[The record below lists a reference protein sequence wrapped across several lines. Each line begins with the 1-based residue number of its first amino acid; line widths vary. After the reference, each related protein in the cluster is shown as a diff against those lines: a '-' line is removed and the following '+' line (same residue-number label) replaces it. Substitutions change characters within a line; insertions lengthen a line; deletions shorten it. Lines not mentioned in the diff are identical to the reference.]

1 MREHKELLREWLR
14 NKGVHISDI
23 KYALDWYDAEILA
36 GREPKDESVR
46 IKAEEGHKYAV
57 EAASMTPVKVDSGSP
72 VMINLPEIKLKRLI
86 LGSLIGTS
94 ITLVILEG
102 IKWVFLEIQL
112 QLLLVG

>member
-36 GREPKDESVR
+36 GREPDDNAVK

-57 EAASMTPVKVDSGSP
+57 EAASMTPIGVNSP
-72 VMINLPEIKLKRLI
+72 VMINIPDIKLKRFV

-94 ITLVILEG
+94 IALVILEG
-102 IKWVFLEIQL
+102 IKWVLVLTQL
-112 QLLLVG
+112 QSLLVG